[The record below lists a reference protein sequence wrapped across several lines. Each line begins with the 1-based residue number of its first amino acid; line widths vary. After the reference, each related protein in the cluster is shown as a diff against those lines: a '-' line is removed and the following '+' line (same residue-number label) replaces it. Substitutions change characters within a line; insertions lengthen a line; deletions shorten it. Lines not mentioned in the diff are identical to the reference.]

1 MKIAVSGKGGT
12 GKTTIAALI
21 IRYLLRKNLKP
32 VLAVDADPNANLGD
46 ALGVKAGNTVGKVLD
61 NFLKDKESLATGIV
75 KESLIDYKLSEI
87 LVEEKG
93 FDLLSMGQGEGPG
106 CYCYPNTIVR
116 NYIEKLASNY
126 KYVVID
132 NEAGMEHISRRT
144 NGNLDVL
151 LLITDPSLKGI
162 RTCKKLED
170 LVIKLGLK
178 IKKVG
183 VIINRIEKEAPSQV
197 IEESERLKLSVLAM
211 IPEDRGIIDFE
222 LKGIPMLNL
231 EDNSPSVIKI
241 NETLSKIFSDTSKT
255 GGVELTNS

>member
-12 GKTTIAALI
+12 GKTTIAALV

-46 ALGVKAGNTVGKVLD
+46 ALGVKIENTVGKVLD

-144 NGNLDVL
+144 NGNLDFL

-170 LVIKLGLK
+170 LVNKLGLNINK
-178 IKKVG
+178 LYL
-183 VIINRIEKEAPSQV
+183 IINRVENGVPPQVTEELEK
-197 IEESERLKLSVLAM
+197 LKLNLLG
-211 IPEDRGIIDFE
+211 ILPEDKNIIDYE
-222 LKGIPMLNL
+222 LRGIPMLNL
-231 EDNSPSVIKI
+231 EDNSISVIKL
-241 NETLSKIFSDTSKT
+241 NEVMAKNLRI
-255 GGVELTNS
+255 

>member
-12 GKTTIAALI
+12 GKTTIAALTV
-21 IRYLLRKNLKP
+21 RYLLQKNYKP
-32 VLAVDADPNANLGD
+32 ILAVDADPNSNFGE
-46 ALGVKAGNTVGKVLD
+46 ALGVKVESSVGKVLD
-61 NFLKDKESLATGIV
+61 GFLKDKETLPTGVV

-106 CYCYPNTIVR
+106 CYCYPNSVIR

-144 NGNLDVL
+144 NGSLDAL
-151 LLITDPSLKGI
+151 LLVSDPSMKGI

-170 LVIKLGLK
+170 LVGELGLNIKKTYLLINRVAHETPPQILEEVEKLGLK
-178 IKKVG
+178 LLQI
-183 VIINRIEKEAPSQV
+183 
-197 IEESERLKLSVLAM
+197 
-211 IPEDRGIIDFE
+211 IPEDDRIIDHE
-222 LKGIPMLNL
+222 LRGVPMLNL
-231 EDNSPSVIKI
+231 DESCPSVAKLK
-241 NETLSKIFSDTSKT
+241 EALSKIVS
-255 GGVELTNS
+255 

>member
-12 GKTTIAALI
+12 GKTTIAALV

-32 VLAVDADPNANLGD
+32 ILAVDADPNANLGD
-46 ALGVKAGNTVGKVLD
+46 ALGVKIENTVGKVLD

-144 NGNLDVL
+144 NGNLDFL

-170 LVIKLGLK
+170 LVNKLGLN
-178 IKKVG
+178 IKKLYL
-183 VIINRIEKEAPSQV
+183 IINRVENGVPSQLM
-197 IEESERLKLSVLAM
+197 EELGKLKLNLLGVL
-211 IPEDRGIIDFE
+211 PEDKNIINYE
-222 LKGIPMLNL
+222 LNGIPMLNL
-231 EDNSPSVIKI
+231 EEDCLSVIKL
-241 NETLSKIFSDTSKT
+241 NELMGKIFS
-255 GGVELTNS
+255 

>member
-46 ALGVKAGNTVGKVLD
+46 ALGVRVENTVGKVLD
-61 NFLKDKESLATGIV
+61 NFLKDKESLAMGVV

-151 LLITDPSLKGI
+151 LLVSDPSLKGI

-170 LVIKLGLK
+170 LVNKLGLNV
-178 IKKVG
+178 KKLYL
-183 VIINRIEKEAPSQV
+183 ILNRVVNGIPPQIS
-197 IEESERLKLSVLAM
+197 EELGRLKLSLLEV
-211 IPEDRGIIDFE
+211 IPEDKNIMDYE
-222 LKGIPMLNL
+222 LKGIPMLDL
-231 EDNSPSVIKI
+231 EDNSLSVTKI
-241 NETLSKIFSDTSKT
+241 NEAMVKIFS
-255 GGVELTNS
+255 

>member
-12 GKTTIAALI
+12 GKTTIAALV

-46 ALGVKAGNTVGKVLD
+46 ALGVKIENTVGKVLD

-144 NGNLDVL
+144 NGNLDFL

-170 LVIKLGLK
+170 LVNKLGLN
-178 IKKVG
+178 IKKLYL
-183 VIINRIEKEAPSQV
+183 IINRVENGVPPQVTEELEK
-197 IEESERLKLSVLAM
+197 LKLNLLG
-211 IPEDRGIIDFE
+211 ILPEDKNIIDYE
-222 LKGIPMLNL
+222 LRGIPMLNL
-231 EDNSPSVIKI
+231 EDNSLSVIKL
-241 NETLSKIFSDTSKT
+241 NEVMANNLRI
-255 GGVELTNS
+255 

>member
-46 ALGVKAGNTVGKVLD
+46 ALGVRVENTVGKVLD
-61 NFLKDKESLATGIV
+61 NFLKDKESLAMGVV

-151 LLITDPSLKGI
+151 LLVSDPSLKGI

-170 LVIKLGLK
+170 LVNKLGLNV
-178 IKKVG
+178 KKLYL
-183 VIINRIEKEAPSQV
+183 ILNRVVNGIPPQIS
-197 IEESERLKLSVLAM
+197 EELGRLKLSLLEV
-211 IPEDRGIIDFE
+211 IPEDKNIMDYE

-231 EDNSPSVIKI
+231 EDNSLSVTKI
-241 NETLSKIFSDTSKT
+241 DDTMVKIFY
-255 GGVELTNS
+255 

>member
-12 GKTTIAALI
+12 GKTTIAALV

-46 ALGVKAGNTVGKVLD
+46 ALGVKIENTVGKVLD

-75 KESLIDYKLSEI
+75 KEALIDYKLSEI
-87 LVEEKG
+87 LMEEKG

-144 NGNLDVL
+144 NGNLDFL

-170 LVIKLGLK
+170 LVNKLGLN
-178 IKKVG
+178 IKKLYL
-183 VIINRIEKEAPSQV
+183 IINRVENGVPSQLM
-197 IEESERLKLSVLAM
+197 EELGKLKLNLLGVL
-211 IPEDRGIIDFE
+211 PEDKNIIDYE
-222 LKGIPMLNL
+222 LNGIPMLKL
-231 EDNSPSVIKI
+231 EEDCLSVIKL
-241 NETLSKIFSDTSKT
+241 NELMGKIFS
-255 GGVELTNS
+255 

>member
-12 GKTTIAALI
+12 GKTTIAALV
-21 IRYLLRKNLKP
+21 IRYLLQKNLKP
-32 VLAVDADPNANLGD
+32 ILAVDADPNANLGD
-46 ALGVKAGNTVGKVLD
+46 ALGVKAENTVGKVLD

-151 LLITDPSLKGI
+151 FLVSDPSLRGI

-170 LVIKLGLK
+170 LVNQLGLNV
-178 IKKVG
+178 KKLYL
-183 VIINRIEKEAPSQV
+183 IINRVGNGIPPQLMEELEK
-197 IEESERLKLSVLAM
+197 LKLSLLG
-211 IPEDRGIIDFE
+211 ILPEDKNIIDYE
-222 LKGIPMLNL
+222 LNGVPMLNL
-231 EDNSPSVIKI
+231 EENSISVIKL
-241 NETLSKIFSDTSKT
+241 NEVMAKIFS
-255 GGVELTNS
+255 

>member
-12 GKTTIAALI
+12 GKTTIAALV
-21 IRYLLRKNLKP
+21 IRYLLQKNLKP
-32 VLAVDADPNANLGD
+32 ILAVDADPNANLGD
-46 ALGVKAGNTVGKVLD
+46 ALGVKAENTVGKVLD

-144 NGNLDVL
+144 NGSLDIL
-151 LLITDPSLKGI
+151 LLVSDPSLKGI

-170 LVIKLGLK
+170 LVLTLGLNV
-178 IKKVG
+178 KKLYL
-183 VIINRIEKEAPSQV
+183 IINRVENGVPSQLM
-197 IEESERLKLSVLAM
+197 EELGKLKLNLLG
-211 IPEDRGIIDFE
+211 ILPEDKNIIDYE
-222 LKGIPMLNL
+222 LNDVPMLNL
-231 EDNSPSVIKI
+231 EENSISVIKL
-241 NETLSKIFSDTSKT
+241 NEVMAKIFS
-255 GGVELTNS
+255 

>member
-12 GKTTIAALI
+12 GKTTIAALT
-21 IRYLLRKNLKP
+21 IRYLLQKELKP
-32 VLAVDADPNANLGD
+32 ILAVDADPNANLGD
-46 ALGVKAGNTVGKVLD
+46 ALGVKAENTVGKVLD
-61 NFLKDKESLATGIV
+61 NFLKDKEALATGIV

-162 RTCKKLED
+162 RTCKRLED
-170 LVIKLGLK
+170 LVIKLGLN
-178 IKKVG
+178 IKKIG

-197 IEESERLKLSVLAM
+197 IEESERLKLTVLAM
-211 IPEDRGIIDFE
+211 IPEDRGIVDFE
-222 LKGIPMLNL
+222 LMGIPMLNL
-231 EDNSPSVIKI
+231 DDSSPSVIKI
-241 NETLSKIFSDTSKT
+241 NETLSKIFSDTS
-255 GGVELTNS
+255 

>member
-32 VLAVDADPNANLGD
+32 ILAVDADPNANLGD
-46 ALGVKAGNTVGKVLD
+46 ALGVKIENTVGKVLD

-144 NGNLDVL
+144 NGNLDFL

-170 LVIKLGLK
+170 LVNKLGLN
-178 IKKVG
+178 IKKLYL
-183 VIINRIEKEAPSQV
+183 IINRVENGVPSQLM
-197 IEESERLKLSVLAM
+197 EELGKLKLNLLGVL
-211 IPEDRGIIDFE
+211 PEDKNIIDYE
-222 LKGIPMLNL
+222 LNGIPMLNL
-231 EDNSPSVIKI
+231 EEDCLSVIKL
-241 NETLSKIFSDTSKT
+241 NELMGKIFS
-255 GGVELTNS
+255 

>member
-46 ALGVKAGNTVGKVLD
+46 ALGVRVENTVGKVLD
-61 NFLKDKESLATGIV
+61 NFLKDKESLAMGVV

-151 LLITDPSLKGI
+151 LLVSDPSLKGI

-170 LVIKLGLK
+170 LVNKLGLNV
-178 IKKVG
+178 KKLYL
-183 VIINRIEKEAPSQV
+183 ILNRVVNGIPPQV
-197 IEESERLKLSVLAM
+197 VEELGRLKLSLLEV
-211 IPEDRGIIDFE
+211 IPEDKNIMDYE

-231 EDNSPSVIKI
+231 EDNSLSVTKI
-241 NETLSKIFSDTSKT
+241 NDTMVKI
-255 GGVELTNS
+255 LY

>member
-46 ALGVKAGNTVGKVLD
+46 ALGVRAENTVGKVLD
-61 NFLKDKESLATGIV
+61 NFLKDKESLAMGVV

-151 LLITDPSLKGI
+151 FLVSDPSMKGI

-170 LVIKLGLK
+170 LVNTLGLNV
-178 IKKVG
+178 KKLYLIV
-183 VIINRIEKEAPSQV
+183 NRVVNGIPPQIS
-197 IEESERLKLSVLAM
+197 EELGKLKLSLLEV
-211 IPEDRGIIDFE
+211 IPEDKNIMDYE
-222 LKGIPMLNL
+222 LKGIPMLDL
-231 EDNSPSVIKI
+231 EDNSLSVTKI
-241 NETLSKIFSDTSKT
+241 NEAMVKIFS
-255 GGVELTNS
+255 

>member
-21 IRYLLRKNLKP
+21 LRYLLRKNYKP
-32 VLAVDADPNANLGD
+32 ILAVDADPNSNFGD
-46 ALGVKAGNTVGKVLD
+46 ALGVKVESTVGKILD
-61 NFLKDKESLATGIV
+61 RFLKEKENLPTGVV
-75 KESLIDYKLSEI
+75 KESLLDYKLAEI

-106 CYCYPNTIVR
+106 CYCYPNTVIR

-144 NGNLDVL
+144 NGNLDLL
-151 LLITDPSLKGI
+151 LLISDPSMKGI

-170 LVIKLGLK
+170 LVNELGLNV
-178 IKKVG
+178 KKTYLL
-183 VIINRIEKEAPSQV
+183 INRISHEVPPQ
-197 IEESERLKLSVLAM
+197 IDEEVMRLNLRVLGT
-211 IPEDRGIIDFE
+211 IPEDSHIIDHE
-222 LKGIPMLNL
+222 LKGIPMLDL
-231 EDNSPSVIKI
+231 PEDCPSVI
-241 NETLSKIFSDTSKT
+241 
-255 GGVELTNS
+255 ELDKAMKQVLP

>member
-21 IRYLLRKNLKP
+21 LRYLLRKNDKP
-32 VLAVDADPNANLGD
+32 ILAVDADPNSNFGD
-46 ALGVKAGNTVGKVLD
+46 ALGVKVENTVGKVLD
-61 NFLKDKESLATGIV
+61 VFLKEKENLPTGVV

-106 CYCYPNTIVR
+106 CYCYPNTVIR

-126 KYVVID
+126 KHVVID

-144 NGNLDVL
+144 NGSLDVL
-151 LLITDPSLKGI
+151 FLVSDPSMKGI

-170 LVIKLGLK
+170 LVGELGLN
-178 IKKVG
+178 IKTTYLL
-183 VIINRIEKEAPSQV
+183 INRVSNEIPPQ
-197 IEESERLKLSVLAM
+197 IEEEVKRLNLHLLEA
-211 IPEDRGIIDFE
+211 IPEDENIIDYE

-231 EDNSPSVIKI
+231 GDDSPSVCKI
-241 NETLSKIFSDTSKT
+241 AEALKK
-255 GGVELTNS
+255 VLP

>member
-1 MKIAVSGKGGT
+1 MTIAVSGKGGT

-46 ALGVKAGNTVGKVLD
+46 ALGVRVENTVGKVLD
-61 NFLKDKESLATGIV
+61 NFLKDKESLAMGVV

-151 LLITDPSLKGI
+151 LLVSDPSLKGI

-170 LVIKLGLK
+170 LVNKLGLNV
-178 IKKVG
+178 KKLYL
-183 VIINRIEKEAPSQV
+183 ILNRVVNGIPPQV
-197 IEESERLKLSVLAM
+197 VEELGRLKLSLLEV
-211 IPEDRGIIDFE
+211 IPEDKNIMDYE

-231 EDNSPSVIKI
+231 EDNSLSVTKI
-241 NETLSKIFSDTSKT
+241 NDTMVKIFY
-255 GGVELTNS
+255 

>member
-12 GKTTIAALI
+12 GKTTIAALV
-21 IRYLLRKNLKP
+21 IRYLLRKNYKP
-32 VLAVDADPNANLGD
+32 ILAVDADPNSNFGE
-46 ALGVKAGNTVGKVLD
+46 ALGVKVESTVGKVLD
-61 NFLKDKESLATGIV
+61 SFLKDKENLPTGVV

-106 CYCYPNTIVR
+106 CYCYPNSIIR

-144 NGNLDVL
+144 NGSLDALFLVS
-151 LLITDPSLKGI
+151 DPSLKGV

-170 LVIKLGLK
+170 LVSELGLN
-178 IKKVG
+178 IKKTYL
-183 VIINRIEKEAPSQV
+183 ILNRVSYETPPQIV
-197 IEESERLKLSVLAM
+197 EEIKKLNLSLLEI
-211 IPEDRGIIDFE
+211 IPEDGNIIDYE
-222 LKGIPMLNL
+222 LRGIPMLNL
-231 EDNSPSVIKI
+231 EESSPSVIKI
-241 NETLSKIFSDTSKT
+241 KEALAKI
-255 GGVELTNS
+255 LP

>member
-12 GKTTIAALI
+12 GKTTIAALM
-21 IRYLLRKNLKP
+21 IRYLLRKNYKP
-32 VLAVDADPNANLGD
+32 ILAVDADPNANLGD
-46 ALGVKAGNTVGKVLD
+46 ALGVKAENTVGKVLD

-151 LLITDPSLKGI
+151 LLISDPSLKGI

-170 LVIKLGLK
+170 LVIKLGLNV
-178 IKKVG
+178 KKLFLV
-183 VIINRIEKEAPSQV
+183 INRIANGAPPQV
-197 IEESERLKLSVLAM
+197 IKETEGLKLNLLEMV
-211 IPEDRGIIDFE
+211 PEDKNIVDYE
-222 LKGIPMLNL
+222 LKGLPMLNL
-231 EDNSPSVIKI
+231 EEDSPSVAKI
-241 NETLSKIFSDTSKT
+241 NEAMSKIFSNKD
-255 GGVELTNS
+255 

>member
-46 ALGVKAGNTVGKVLD
+46 ALGVRVENTVGKVLD
-61 NFLKDKESLATGIV
+61 NFLKDKESLAMGVV

-151 LLITDPSLKGI
+151 LLVSDPSLKGI

-170 LVIKLGLK
+170 LVNKLGLNV
-178 IKKVG
+178 KKLYL
-183 VIINRIEKEAPSQV
+183 ILNRVVNGIPPQV
-197 IEESERLKLSVLAM
+197 VEELGRLKLSLLEV
-211 IPEDRGIIDFE
+211 IPEDKNIMDYE

-231 EDNSPSVIKI
+231 EDNSLSVTKI
-241 NETLSKIFSDTSKT
+241 NDTMVKIFY
-255 GGVELTNS
+255 

>member
-21 IRYLLRKNLKP
+21 LRYLLRKNYKP
-32 VLAVDADPNANLGD
+32 ILAVDADPNSNFGD
-46 ALGVKAGNTVGKVLD
+46 ALGVKVESSVGKVLD
-61 NFLKDKESLATGIV
+61 GFLKDKENLPTGVV

-87 LVEEKG
+87 LAEEKG

-106 CYCYPNTIVR
+106 CYCYPNSVIR

-144 NGNLDVL
+144 NGSLDVL
-151 LLITDPSLKGI
+151 FLVSDPSMKGI

-170 LVIKLGLK
+170 LVGELGLN
-178 IKKVG
+178 IKKLYLILNRVSNG
-183 VIINRIEKEAPSQV
+183 VPPQLMEEVEK
-197 IEESERLKLSVLAM
+197 LKLNLLGV
-211 IPEDRGIIDFE
+211 IPEDKNIIDCE
-222 LKGIPMLNL
+222 LRGIPMLNL
-231 EDNSPSVIKI
+231 EDNSISVIRL
-241 NETLSKIFSDTSKT
+241 NEVMAKNLRI
-255 GGVELTNS
+255 

>member
-46 ALGVKAGNTVGKVLD
+46 ALGVRVENTVGKVLD
-61 NFLKDKESLATGIV
+61 NFLKDKESLAMGVV

-151 LLITDPSLKGI
+151 LLVSDPSLKGI

-170 LVIKLGLK
+170 LVNKLGLNV
-178 IKKVG
+178 KKLYL
-183 VIINRIEKEAPSQV
+183 ILNRVVNGIPPQV
-197 IEESERLKLSVLAM
+197 VEELGRLKLSLLEV
-211 IPEDRGIIDFE
+211 IPEDKNIMDYE
-222 LKGIPMLNL
+222 LKGIPLLNL
-231 EDNSPSVIKI
+231 EDNSLSVTKI
-241 NETLSKIFSDTSKT
+241 NDTMVKIFY
-255 GGVELTNS
+255 